1 MSVLQYSAPLLEAI
15 VNESLVSD
23 RPFPPF
29 LPVGQPTDTDLT
41 HHHPKMVQF
50 WGDKLASLDEGAAV
64 SYDIEPFD
72 PGLFSHSNIPS
83 AYPPDRSR
91 ALFPTNIYYAWTSS
105 AHDANVAAMLR
116 QSTATL
122 RAAAVAD
129 GQDVGGAFS
138 YGNYAL
144 FGTPVEQLYGANLKR
159 LSAIRSRVDPNGVMA
174 LTGGF
179 KF

>member
-1 MSVLQYSAPLLEAI
+1 
-15 VNESLVSD
+15 
-23 RPFPPF
+23 
-29 LPVGQPTDTDLT
+29 
-41 HHHPKMVQF
+41 MVQF
-50 WGDKLASLDEGAAV
+50 WVDRLASIDAGGAV

-91 ALFPTNIYYAWTSS
+91 ALLPTNIYYAWDSP
-105 AHDANVAAMLR
+105 AHDADVAEALR
-116 QSTATL
+116 QSTDTV

-138 YGNYAL
+138 YSNYAL
-144 FGTPVEQLYGANLKR
+144 FGIPIDRLYGANLNR
-159 LSAIRSRVDPNGVMA
+159 LGAIRSRVDPNGVMA
-174 LTGGF
+174 LAGGF